1 MYIFSEHFIEQMQLR
16 NISLEEAEDVL
27 NNPQQ
32 ITTEDNLQVYQKIV
46 YINSKQYL
54 LRIFVNE
61 RKQPPVVVT
70 GYRTSKVNKY
80 FSNESKIR

>member
-1 MYIFSEHFIEQMQLR
+1 MHIFSLHFIEQMQLR
-16 NISLEEAEDVL
+16 NISLEAVEDVL
-27 NNPQQ
+27 NNPQH
-32 ITTEDNLQVYQKIV
+32 ITTEDDLTVYQKLV

-70 GYRTSKVNKY
+70 GYQTSKVNKY
-80 FSNESKIR
+80 LQE